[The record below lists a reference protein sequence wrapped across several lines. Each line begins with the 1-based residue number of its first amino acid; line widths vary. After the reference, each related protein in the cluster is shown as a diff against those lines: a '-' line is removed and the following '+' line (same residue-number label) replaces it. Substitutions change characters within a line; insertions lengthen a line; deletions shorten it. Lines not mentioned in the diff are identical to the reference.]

1 MMRSSR
7 SSSWIALA
15 LLFFAAVGQTVNG
28 ADELSM
34 VYYRKTCPNVE
45 RIVWSVMANRVGGGR
60 MAPAVL
66 RLFFHDCFVN
76 VRALPST
83 F

>member
-7 SSSWIALA
+7 SSSWVTLA
-15 LLFFAAVGQTVNG
+15 LLFFLAVGHTVNG
-28 ADELSM
+28 ADELSTR
-34 VYYRKTCPNVE
+34 YYRNTCPNVE
-45 RIVWSVMANRVGGGR
+45 SIVWSVMANRVGGGR